1 MKNYKETAQRWLTGN
16 FDEKTKEEVR
26 HLMETDPAGLEDA
39 FYRNLEFG
47 TGGLR
52 GIMGAGTNRMNKYTV
67 GMATQGLANY
77 IKEHAEGDKSVCIS
91 HDSRNNSRL
100 FAEISAKVL
109 SNNGIKVYL
118 FESLRPTPELSYS
131 IRLKSATAGIMV
143 TASHNPKE
151 YNGYKVFWSDG
162 GQITAP
168 VDKDI
173 VNEVAK
179 IEDPADVAF
188 DPIPGITPAPVE
200 TMGADVDEC
209 YLRDITSLA
218 LSPEAVRKHSD
229 LKIVYT
235 PLHGCGVKLMPEAL
249 GRIGFKNIIHVP
261 EQDVSDGNFPTV
273 ASPNPEEPAAMA
285 MALAKADETGADLVL
300 ATDPDADRLGIA
312 VRDDEGKMVQLT
324 GNQTWSFLTWYVL
337 KRWQELGKL
346 DGKGYCVKT
355 IVTTE
360 LIAAICESFGVKCY
374 NVLTGFKYI
383 AEIVKKNEGKGTFI
397 CGGEESYGFNLGE
410 FVRDKCA
417 QVAGIMVAECAAWC
431 AEQGMTLYLVVAR
444 PNEIPDFADDIIW
457 TTPEEEF
464 RCQPQAADSVA
475 APSPCAAASFPCRNG
490 AEGEASTII
499 ELHDVSIRY
508 GERTILKPLSWTVH
522 EGEHWAL
529 SGRNGSG
536 KSTMLRCIYRT
547 LKPDAGAVYLDGL
560 EVSQMT
566 FKESARK
573 MAVVAQHNYY
583 NFDFSVR
590 EVVMMGRSPHKKA
603 LERDTAGDYEIV
615 REALDKVG
623 MGTFADRSFS
633 TLSGGEQQRVILAR
647 ALAQQTPCLI
657 LDEPTNHL
665 DITHQLQLMRIVR
678 SLDVTVIAAIHD
690 LNIAAMFCD
699 RIYVLRQGEIIAEGT
714 PRQVLTVQMMR
725 EIYEVESE
733 VVDDSEGNLHILFR

>member
-431 AEQGMTLYLVVAR
+431 AEQGMTLYQLLQKVYKEYGLYVEKMVYIVRKGKTGAEEIQKIMADYRACPPAEIAGSPLAKVV
-444 PNEIPDFADDIIW
+444 DYMK
-457 TTPEEEF
+457 PEETGLPSSNVLQFYNKAGDVVTVRPSGTEPKIKF
-464 RCQPQAADSVA
+464 YFGACGNDAPQK
-475 APSPCAAASFPCRNG
+475 
-490 AEGEASTII
+490 I
-499 ELHDVSIRY
+499 E
-508 GERTILKPLSWTVH
+508 
-522 EGEHWAL
+522 
-529 SGRNGSG
+529 
-536 KSTMLRCIYRT
+536 T
-547 LKPDAGAVYLDGL
+547 LK
-560 EVSQMT
+560 
-566 FKESARK
+566 
-573 MAVVAQHNYY
+573 AQ
-583 NFDFSVR
+583 FIS
-590 EVVMMGRSPHKKA
+590 
-603 LERDTAGDYEIV
+603 
-615 REALDKVG
+615 
-623 MGTFADRSFS
+623 
-633 TLSGGEQQRVILAR
+633 
-647 ALAQQTPCLI
+647 
-657 LDEPTNHL
+657 
-665 DITHQLQLMRIVR
+665 
-678 SLDVTVIAAIHD
+678 
-690 LNIAAMFCD
+690 
-699 RIYVLRQGEIIAEGT
+699 
-714 PRQVLTVQMMR
+714 
-725 EIYEVESE
+725 
-733 VVDDSEGNLHILFR
+733 